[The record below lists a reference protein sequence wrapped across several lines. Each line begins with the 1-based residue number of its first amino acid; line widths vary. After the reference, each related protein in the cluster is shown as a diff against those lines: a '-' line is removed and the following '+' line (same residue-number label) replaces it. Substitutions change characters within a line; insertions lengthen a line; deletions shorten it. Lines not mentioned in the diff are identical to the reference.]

1 MAPKAKAKA
10 KLSAEEK
17 KVTCGLRRCRTMMC
31 QNVTRT
37 TRSKLCWVCF
47 KDQAARSGAR
57 TSGNK
62 HTRAAKKLNG
72 AQTSGNKEI
81 GSSKKAAGARSTGNN
96 RIGSSKK
103 AAGARSTG
111 NSRIGSSKKAAGAR
125 STGNSRIGSSKKAA
139 GARSTGNNRIGVAKK
154 AAGAQSSGNEVSG
167 LVKKFAGKRSGARR
181 SAKVALVVKKHWLD
195 KILAGDKDWEIRGC
209 STARRG
215 WVHFA
220 ESKAGGALMGR
231 ARLIDCIRIPRDMF
245 ESHIGRHHVAKLA
258 DVPYKIIFA
267 WVFADAE
274 RFAKPFVYK
283 HSCGAVI
290 WVKV

>member
-1 MAPKAKAKA
+1 MSCVLIQASAATPPLSTAPALVAMAPKAKAKA

-72 AQTSGNKEI
+72 AQTSGNKE
-81 GSSKKAAGARSTGNN
+81 
-96 RIGSSKK
+96 
-103 AAGARSTG
+103 
-111 NSRIGSSKKAAGAR
+111 
-125 STGNSRIGSSKKAA
+125 IGSSKKAA